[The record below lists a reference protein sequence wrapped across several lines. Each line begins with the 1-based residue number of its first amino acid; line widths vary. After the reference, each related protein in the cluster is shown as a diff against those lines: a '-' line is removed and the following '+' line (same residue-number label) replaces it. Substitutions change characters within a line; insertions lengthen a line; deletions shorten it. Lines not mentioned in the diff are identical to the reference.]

1 MTCHP
6 GLTSDLGI
14 GVDTAVWGWPDVAA
28 GAWHRGG
35 SGEIVLIRKLPA
47 ASAGHPSPG
56 QSRSTA
62 VSAGNDKLVD
72 RGQGN
77 SFTLVQKNIIIHIV
91 SNKLLGCKSRWGGG

>member
-14 GVDTAVWGWPDVAA
+14 GVDTAVWGWQQPDVAA
-28 GAWHRGG
+28 GAWDRGG

-72 RGQGN
+72 KGQGN
-77 SFTLVQKNIIIHIV
+77 SFTLVQKNRMIQQQNDTT
-91 SNKLLGCKSRWGGG
+91 SSC